1 MLFGFTQ
8 YKMCSGVPVVEL
20 EISWEFLA
28 KKLDFISARNFRVLF
43 LCLCLNL
50 ETKQFEKQNPSWH
63 TPMNTLS
70 NFVMAKFPFKGREGG
85 IVLKIL
91 TKIVPPQRCFP
102 PFFVSLSL
110 SLRGRKVMTLPRLL
124 SRKMCD
130 LIFPCCAFILWDL
143 PTCGLQCFSILFRAE
158 LRARIVNMR
167 RWHIH
172 IYTLTYG
179 YVYAFRSYNIWYV
192 FWRACC
198 GVGNKLT
205 MKLQGSQGC

>member
-1 MLFGFTQ
+1 MLFGLII
-8 YKMCSGVPVVEL
+8 YGMCSGVPVVEL

-91 TKIVPPQRCFP
+91 AKIVPPQRCFP

-130 LIFPCCAFILWDL
+130 LIFSAVLSFFEIFRHVVCNVIWILL
-143 PTCGLQCFSILFRAE
+143 KTG
-158 LRARIVNMR
+158 LRARIVNR
-167 RWHIH
+167 R
-172 IYTLTYG
+172 
-179 YVYAFRSYNIWYV
+179 R
-192 FWRACC
+192 
-198 GVGNKLT
+198 
-205 MKLQGSQGC
+205 

>member
-1 MLFGFTQ
+1 MYMLFGFTQ
-8 YKMCSGVPVVEL
+8 YEMCSGVPVVEL

-110 SLRGRKVMTLPRLL
+110 SLKGRRGEDWAPFASEENASFHFL
-124 SRKMCD
+124 
-130 LIFPCCAFILWDL
+130 CCAFNF
-143 PTCGLQCFSILFRAE
+143 CFSISDMSLQWFLFF
-158 LRARIVNMR
+158 LRKPNEERVSRSCVYDAHVYIC
-167 RWHIH
+167 ILPC
-172 IYTLTYG
+172 IYIYSPGFTKCL
-179 YVYAFRSYNIWYV
+179 SV
-192 FWRACC
+192 FVCVPLWSR
-198 GVGNKLT
+198 K
-205 MKLQGSQGC
+205 